1 MSKLIQI
8 FYSPSS
14 KPGQSGKISN
24 KNTPMDQHLLM
35 KKFIPLVAL
44 FLICILGSLYFIS
57 SYSDIETLSVDGNN
71 EVLDQQVIN
80 SSGIQ
85 SGNSLW
91 GTYWQRSEVEER
103 IITELPQVSDVSVR
117 LSGINDLTF
126 EVEEYRTVAYIS
138 EDSGYLKVLENGVVL
153 ENEYTTSLGNFPIF
167 LGFEEG
173 SALNRIIVEFR
184 ELDPTVQDLISEV
197 EHIES
202 EHNPMLVRAYM
213 NNGNQVLASIPSF
226 AERMSYYPQMVQAVD
241 GQHGVFDLEA
251 GAFFIPFVNNDPE
264 TDELDEEAEVDLEN
278 ISE

>member
-1 MSKLIQI
+1 
-8 FYSPSS
+8 
-14 KPGQSGKISN
+14 
-24 KNTPMDQHLLM
+24 MDQHLLM